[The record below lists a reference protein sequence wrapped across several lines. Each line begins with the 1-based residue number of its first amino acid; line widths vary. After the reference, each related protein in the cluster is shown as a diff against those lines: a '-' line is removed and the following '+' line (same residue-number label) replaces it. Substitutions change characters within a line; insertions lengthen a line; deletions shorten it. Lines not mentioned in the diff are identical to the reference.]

1 LRTKAIPEGMNFQT
15 ITDAEREAFNEER
28 DQAFSD
34 AFNSH
39 GVTAAMAEQERL
51 FDTLIDPLAET
62 IRNTA
67 PTTVGGI
74 AAKALYLLDHAHANG
89 LTTKDMDSLDQGEE
103 DLRQFIEQLAALA

>member
-1 LRTKAIPEGMNFQT
+1 LRTKAIPEGMNIQT

-62 IRNTA
+62 IRTP